1 MSAEDLDSQGNGRIT
16 YSILKGDR
24 NNHFWIDPVTGILKV
39 NKRLDR
45 ELVRRHPSPQYLI
58 KQSIVIFWFKSLAET
73 GNTAGSRLACCDCII
88 QKKYLCVC
96 TFHHFPLGVQVL
108 SFSAGV

>member
-45 ELVRRHPSPQYLI
+45 ELVRRHPSLQYLI
-58 KQSIVIFWFKSLAET
+58 KQSIVIFWFKSWPRQEIPPAQGWRAVIVLFRRT
-73 GNTAGSRLACCDCII
+73 T
-88 QKKYLCVC
+88 CVC
-96 TFHHFPLGVQVL
+96 ALFITFL
-108 SFSAGV
+108 

>member
-1 MSAEDLDSQGNGRIT
+1 MSAEDLDSQVNGRIT

-45 ELVRRHPSPQYLI
+45 ELVRRHILLQYLI
-58 KQSIVIFWFKSLAET
+58 KQSIVIFWFTSPAET
-73 GNTAGSRLACCDCII
+73 GNTVGSRSSHYCGII
-88 QKKYLCVC
+88 HKTYL
-96 TFHHFPLGVQVL
+96 GY
-108 SFSAGV
+108 

>member
-45 ELVRRHPSPQYLI
+45 ELVRRHL
-58 KQSIVIFWFKSLAET
+58 SLHHKTINSNFLVQEP
-73 GNTAGSRLACCDCII
+73 GRDR
-88 QKKYLCVC
+88 KYHGLKVDM
-96 TFHHFPLGVQVL
+96 LRWY
-108 SFSAGV
+108 

>member
-16 YSILKGDR
+16 YSILKGDW

-45 ELVRRHPSPQYLI
+45 ELVRRHLSLRYLI
-58 KQSIVIFWFKSLAET
+58 KQSIVIFCFKSQVEA
-73 GNTAGSRLACCDCII
+73 GNTAGSRSACYSGIT
-88 QKKYLCVC
+88 QKKNL
-96 TFHHFPLGVQVL
+96 LI
-108 SFSAGV
+108 S

>member
-1 MSAEDLDSQGNGRIT
+1 MSAEDQDSQGNGRIT

-45 ELVRRHPSPQYLI
+45 ELVRRHRSLQYLI
-58 KQSIVIFWFKSLAET
+58 RQSIVIFWFKSLAVT
-73 GNTAGSRLACCDCII
+73 GNAAGSRSSFCGGII
-88 QKKYLCVC
+88 QRIDLVC
-96 TFHHFPLGVQVL
+96 LSLPIGFQVL
-108 SFSAGV
+108 SLGAGV

>member
-1 MSAEDLDSQGNGRIT
+1 MEVSAEDLDSQGNGRIT

-45 ELVRRHPSPQYLI
+45 ELVRRHLSPQYLI
-58 KQSIVIFWFKSLAET
+58 KESIVIFWFKSLAET
-73 GNTAGSRLACCDCII
+73 GNTAGSRSACYGGGI
-88 QKKYLCVC
+88 QKKHLVC
-96 TFHHFPLGVQVL
+96 
-108 SFSAGV
+108 S